1 MKSRASRL
9 ALSQASRLAGG
20 ELGSARAWV
29 VALLLAAFP
38 IGLALGGVLSPSA
51 DAPGQ
56 AEAARSDTPN
66 LIRTSAADAGVES
79 PQQRPLAQQA
89 EPARQQ
95 APPEGSA
102 RYTPIVRAANRVSPS
117 VVSVTVLRTVSESR
131 RSSPFDFFVPR
142 RFERTVRGLGSG
154 FAINDRGHVLTNDH
168 VVSDADSIVVTDN
181 RGRVFQASV
190 VGSDPL
196 TDVALLKIP
205 AGEIPAAP
213 LGVSSDIMV
222 GEPAI
227 AIGNPFGYL
236 LANSEATVTVGVISG
251 VGRDFRGQDESL
263 MADLVQT
270 DASINPG
277 NSGGPLVNAEGEVI
291 GINSSIFSRSGGS
304 EGLGFSIP
312 IDRALRVAEELD
324 QYGRIRRPWVGLWP
338 SEVIVDDRIPQTAVR
353 RVADSSPADR
363 AGLVAGDL
371 LISLNDRPVD
381 SSIGWELG
389 LLDAG
394 VNSQVRVTYER
405 GGRRRSV
412 TLDVEELPSNMA
424 ERVQVVRG
432 LELITLTPSIALER
446 RLDIERGALISEI
459 ESQASDVTGLRE
471 GDVLLFINR
480 EPVSDAQTA
489 GELFQSNAGRGRI
502 VVEFFR
508 DGRQYRT
515 LFSVG

>member
-1 MKSRASRL
+1 MKARTTQLPRN
-9 ALSQASRLAGG
+9 RT
-20 ELGSARAWV
+20 GSARAWILG
-29 VALLLAAFP
+29 LLLVAFP
-38 IGLALGGVLSPSA
+38 IGLALGSALSPDSGVPDETGSA
-51 DAPGQ
+51 DGL
-56 AEAARSDTPN
+56 TPAM
-66 LIRTSAADAGVES
+66 IRTSASAEGLAT
-79 PQQRPLAQQA
+79 PRRKPLAQQMA
-89 EPARQQ
+89 TASQQSPPAN
-95 APPEGSA
+95 GD
-102 RYTPIVRAANRVSPS
+102 RYTPIVRAADRVSPS
-117 VVSVTVLRTVSESR
+117 VVSVTVLRTVREAR
-131 RSSPFDFFVPR
+131 RTSPFSFFVPR
-142 RFERTVRGLGSG
+142 RFERTVRSLGSG
-154 FAINDRGHVLTNDH
+154 FAIDDSGLILTNDH
-168 VVSDADSIVVTDN
+168 VVRDADSIVVADN

-205 AGEIPAAP
+205 AGEVAPAP

-236 LANSEATVTVGVISG
+236 LASSEATVTVGVISG

-304 EGLGFSIP
+304 EGLGFAIP

-324 QYGRIRRPWVGLWP
+324 QFGRIRRPWVGLWP
-338 SEVIVDDRIPQTAVR
+338 NEVMVDDRIPQTAVR

-363 AGLVAGDL
+363 AGLMAGDL
-371 LISLNDRPVD
+371 LISLDDRPVD
-381 SSIGWELG
+381 SSVGWELG

-405 GGRRRSV
+405 NGRRRSV
-412 TLDVEELPSNMA
+412 TLDVEELPSNLA
-424 ERVQVVRG
+424 ERVEVVRG
-432 LELITLTPSIALER
+432 LELITLTPGIALER
-446 RLDIERGALISEI
+446 RLDIEQGGALISEI
-459 ESQASDVTGLRE
+459 GDQASNVTGLRE
-471 GDVLLFINR
+471 GDVILFINR

-489 GELFQSNAGRGRI
+489 GELFQSYAGRGRI
-502 VVEFFR
+502 VVEFYR